1 MTSNMKILTF
11 LKNHISIK
19 EKIKILFPGNWYQ
32 VSRFL
37 SFKEKIFVLAVI
49 LIVTAAVLFWAGSV
63 YFHFTKAVPKKGGSY
78 TEGIVGQPMYIN
90 PLLSQTSQ
98 ADSDLSQLIY
108 SGLLKYDGQGK
119 LANNLA
125 ESYEISED
133 RKTYTFYL
141 KKNIKWHDGEPLT
154 AGDIF
159 FTFNAVQ
166 DPAYRSPLRLNWQGV
181 EAEQKDDYT
190 ISFTLTNPYFGFLN
204 NLTMGI
210 LPKHIWENVGP
221 EKFILSE
228 LNLRPV
234 GSGPYKFADFQKD
247 SGGNIVSYEL
257 RAFPD
262 YFEGEPFISKLK
274 FNFYPDYDA
283 LAEAYNKKEID
294 GMGNAPADKLG
305 DIKSKKGTE
314 IYELNSPRS
323 FAAFFNQS
331 KSAALASQKV
341 REALAYGTDRSQII
355 SEVLYE
361 KGTAIF
367 SPFLSSMEGYENDIA
382 RYETNIEK
390 AKSLLDEE
398 RWKLGEGQ
406 EIREKNGAKL
416 QFEISTLDS
425 PELAQTADVLSR
437 QWKKIGADVQI
448 NILSVSDLQQNY
460 IKPREYSAL
469 LFGQELSFN
478 PDLYF
483 FWHSSQTR
491 DPGLNFALFNDKK
504 ADELLE
510 KARGETDEEKRS
522 EYYREF
528 QKIITAKIPA
538 VFLYSPKYLYPVSK
552 KVKDIE
558 AENINSPSGRFA
570 EVNKW
575 YVKTKR
581 VKK

>member
-1 MTSNMKILTF
+1 M
-11 LKNHISIK
+11 
-19 EKIKILFPGNWYQ
+19 
-32 VSRFL
+32 
-37 SFKEKIFVLAVI
+37 A
-49 LIVTAAVLFWAGSV
+49 AAVLFWAGSV

-108 SGLLKYDGQGK
+108 SGLLKYDGKGK
-119 LANNLA
+119 PVNDLA
-125 ESYEISED
+125 ESYKISED

-166 DPAYRSPLRLNWQGV
+166 DPAYRSPLRLNWQGI

-190 ISFTLTNPYFGFLN
+190 ISFTLTNPYSGFLN

-234 GSGPYKFADFQKD
+234 GSGPYKFSDFQKD
-247 SGGNIVSYEL
+247 SSGKIVSYEL
-257 RAFPD
+257 QAFPD
-262 YFEGEPFISKLK
+262 YFSGEPFISKLN
-274 FNFYPDYDA
+274 FNFYLDYDA

-294 GMGNAPADKLG
+294 GMGNAPADGLEG
-305 DIKSKKGTE
+305 IKSKKGTE
-314 IYELNSPRS
+314 IHELNTPRY
-323 FAAFFNQS
+323 FAVFFNQS

-341 REALAYGTDRSQII
+341 RESLAYGADRSQII
-355 SEVLYE
+355 NEVLHE

-367 SPFLSSMEGYENDIA
+367 SPLLPQMEEYENDIA
-382 RYETNIEK
+382 RYETDIEK

-398 RWKLGEGQ
+398 GWKLGEGQ

-416 QFEISTLDS
+416 EFEITTLDS
-425 PELAQTADVLSR
+425 PELAQTADILAE
-437 QWKKIGADVQI
+437 QWKKIGVGASV
-448 NILSVSDLQQNY
+448 NTLSVSDLQQNY

-469 LFGQELSFN
+469 LFGQELNFN
-478 PDLYF
+478 PDPYF
-483 FWHSSQTR
+483 FWHSSQAR
-491 DPGLNFALFNDKK
+491 DPGLNLALFNDKK
-504 ADELLE
+504 ADELLDNARQE
-510 KARGETDEEKRS
+510 QNAGKKA
-522 EYYREF
+522 EYYKEF
-528 QKIITAKIPA
+528 QKIVTAKVPA
-538 VFLYSPKYLYPVSK
+538 LFLYSPKYLYPVNK
-552 KVKDIE
+552 KVKGIG
-558 AENINSPSGRFA
+558 AENINSPSGRFTN
-570 EVNKW
+570 VNEW

>member
-1 MTSNMKILTF
+1 M
-11 LKNHISIK
+11 
-19 EKIKILFPGNWYQ
+19 
-32 VSRFL
+32 
-37 SFKEKIFVLAVI
+37 SFKEKIFVLAVA
-49 LIVTAAVLFWAGSV
+49 LIVVTAVFFWAGSA
-63 YFHFTKAVPKKGGSY
+63 YLHLTKAVPKEGGSY

-98 ADSDLSQLIY
+98 VDSDLSQLIY

-119 LANNLA
+119 LTNDLA
-125 ESYEISED
+125 ESYEISGD

-141 KKNIKWHDGEPLT
+141 KKDIRWHDGEPLT
-154 AGDIF
+154 AGDVY

-166 DPAYRSPLRLNWQGV
+166 DSAYRSPLRLNWQGV
-181 EAEQKDDYT
+181 EAEQKDDYA

-204 NLTMGI
+204 NLTMRI

-234 GSGPYKFADFQKD
+234 GSGPYKFSDFQKD
-247 SGGNIVSYEL
+247 SSGNIVSYEL

-262 YFEGEPFISKLK
+262 YFSGEPFISKLN

-314 IYELNSPRS
+314 IYKLNSPRY
-323 FAAFFNQS
+323 FAVFFNQS
-331 KSAALASQKV
+331 KSAALASQKL
-341 REALAYGTDRSQII
+341 REALAYGTDRPQII
-355 SEVLYE
+355 NEVLYG
-361 KGTAIF
+361 KGAAIF
-367 SPFLSSMEGYENDIA
+367 SPFLPQMEEYENDIA
-382 RYETNIEK
+382 RYETDIEK

-398 RWKLGEGQ
+398 GWKLGAGR

-416 QFEISTLDS
+416 EFEITTLDS
-425 PELAQTADVLSR
+425 PELAQTADILGR
-437 QWKKIGADVQI
+437 QWKKIGADVRV

-469 LFGQELSFN
+469 LFGQELNFN
-478 PDLYF
+478 PDPYF
-483 FWHSSQTR
+483 FWHSSQAR
-491 DPGLNFALFNDKK
+491 DPGLNLALFNDKK
-504 ADELLE
+504 SDELLDN
-510 KARGETDEEKRS
+510 ARQEQDAGKRA
-522 EYYREF
+522 EYYKEF
-528 QKIITAKIPA
+528 QKIVTAKIPA
-538 VFLYSPKYLYPVSK
+538 LFLYSPKYLYPVNK
-552 KVKDIE
+552 KVKGIE

-581 VKK
+581 VRK